1 MSKPVQNLFGLK
13 PVQKRSS
20 EDRTDGTVDVLIPR
34 YGDNPVGRLLK
45 KVMSERP
52 VRIHLDDI
60 GTSVW
65 RLCDG
70 SRTVHEIGESLH
82 IQFGDRIEPV
92 YDRLETFL
100 KQMKKADIIEWA
112 N

>member
-1 MSKPVQNLFGLK
+1 MNLFELV
-13 PVQKRSS
+13 PEQIRSF
-20 EDRTDGTVDVLIPR
+20 EELEDGTIDVLIPR
-34 YGDNPVGRLLK
+34 YGRGAIGRVLK
-45 KVMSERP
+45 KVLSDRP

-70 SRTVHEIGESLH
+70 KRSVHEIGQSLH
-82 IQFGDRIEPV
+82 KEFGQRIEPV

-100 KQMKKADIIEWA
+100 KQMKRADIIEWK